1 MTGTV
6 EELNFKLYLIVIDL
20 NQIEMVTHG
29 KGYHVRQHAIQV
41 EGAIIAKVLGKCLPG
56 LAGWHCQD

>member
-1 MTGTV
+1 M

-20 NQIEMVTHG
+20 NQTEMVTRG
-29 KGYHVRQHAIQV
+29 KGYHVRLHAIQV
-41 EGAIIAKVLGKCLPG
+41 EGAIIAKVLGKCLPS